1 MQETPNTDPPGS
13 NPASL
18 AVGRVTVKYQINIVL
33 PRTISLE
40 DPSVPGQIGSLKR
53 VTLKQSQ
60 TEKEAARKKC
70 SLIFKLCSKQH
81 EYFLLIKLLF
91 YFNFHY

>member
-1 MQETPNTDPPGS
+1 MQETTNTDPEGS

-53 VTLKQSQ
+53 VTLKQSHPKREAAQ
-60 TEKEAARKKC
+60 NEKEAARKKM
-70 SLIFKLCSKQH
+70 L
-81 EYFLLIKLLF
+81 
-91 YFNFHY
+91 FNF

>member
-1 MQETPNTDPPGS
+1 MWHQLCMQYARDSSHRSPGFES
-13 NPASL
+13 SISL

-53 VTLKQSQ
+53 VTLKRSQ
-60 TEKEAARKKC
+60 TEKEAARKKM
-70 SLIFKLCSKQH
+70 L
-81 EYFLLIKLLF
+81 
-91 YFNFHY
+91 FNF

>member
-1 MQETPNTDPPGS
+1 MQETTNTDPPGS

-53 VTLKQSQ
+53 VTLKRVTLKQSQ
-60 TEKEAARKKC
+60 TEKEAARKKM
-70 SLIFKLCSKQH
+70 L
-81 EYFLLIKLLF
+81 
-91 YFNFHY
+91 FNF

>member
-18 AVGRVTVKYQINIVL
+18 AVGRVTVTYQINIVL

-60 TEKEAARKKC
+60 TEKEAARKKM
-70 SLIFKLCSKQH
+70 L
-81 EYFLLIKLLF
+81 
-91 YFNFHY
+91 FNF